1 MSLWADIA
9 TIQVALDVANSPS
22 DGGELKAVR
31 RKEVATLS
39 DSVGGFG
46 LVRPLYY
53 QHGAAPPSL
62 KKVCSTSDN
71 SPQLLSSSYPTTT
84 SIPLDPTS
92 TLRPARSVAVYHPIS
107 GFPVSTFWP
116 CVCLCVSFPSS
127 FPSPDQRS
135 RQCLHFIEAV
145 SQQRSPLPSAVPSN
159 PATLESLNSSSST
172 TVKLAGLNYTNF
184 SFIHPLLGPKFR
196 VFSGGDT
203 RPP

>member
-31 RKEVATLS
+31 RTI
-39 DSVGGFG
+39 
-46 LVRPLYY
+46 
-53 QHGAAPPSL
+53 AAKPEKSL
-62 KKVCSTSDN
+62 LN
-71 SPQLLSSSYPTTT
+71 LRHLAPALLYPTTT
-84 SIPLDPTS
+84 SILLDPTS
-92 TLRPARSVAVYHPIS
+92 TLRPARFVAVYHPIS
-107 GFPVSTFWP
+107 GFPVSAFWP
-116 CVCLCVSFPSS
+116 CVFVCLFPSS

-145 SQQRSPLPSAVPSN
+145 SQQRSPLPSAVLSN

>member
-9 TIQVALDVANSPS
+9 TIQVALDVANSPR

-31 RKEVATLS
+31 
-39 DSVGGFG
+39 
-46 LVRPLYY
+46 P
-53 QHGAAPPSL
+53 PPSP

-84 SIPLDPTS
+84 SILLDPTS

-107 GFPVSTFWP
+107 SFPVSTFWP
-116 CVCLCVSFPSS
+116 F
-127 FPSPDQRS
+127 
-135 RQCLHFIEAV
+135 
-145 SQQRSPLPSAVPSN
+145 
-159 PATLESLNSSSST
+159 
-172 TVKLAGLNYTNF
+172 KLAGLNYTNF

>member
-116 CVCLCVSFPSS
+116 Y
-127 FPSPDQRS
+127 QRS